1 MKFLKYGFLAAA
13 LAVSLMAC
21 SDDDDDD
28 DSIAGVDDDVAV
40 ESSSASTDTDSG
52 TTSSGSTS
60 SGSTSSASEEASSD
74 DAECTAIEKDTLAL
88 STYVGTLSTTYNFET
103 GGTDDPHV
111 TLTLDDDGV
120 AYLEAGDDV
129 VIWEEDDPSSIYEP
143 SCLEEFTT
151 AYNSSSTKVELT
163 TGVYLI
169 LKIGDSTYPL
179 YVSKVKSLSETQVT
193 AEFNWWKVSE

>member
-52 TTSSGSTS
+52 AT
-60 SGSTSSASEEASSD
+60 SSD
-74 DAECTAIEKDTLAL
+74 DSECTAIEKDTLAL